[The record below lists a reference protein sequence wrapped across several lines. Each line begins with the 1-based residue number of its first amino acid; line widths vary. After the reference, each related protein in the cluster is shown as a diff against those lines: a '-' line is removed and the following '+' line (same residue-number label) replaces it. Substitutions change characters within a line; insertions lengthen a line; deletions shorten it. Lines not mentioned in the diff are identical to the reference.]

1 MDRLADLL
9 LERRGVIE
17 AANKKDIQ
25 QATNLTESL
34 QSRLVFTEGKIDS
47 LVTALQQLAQRVRDN
62 DLVGEIVRHTLV
74 ADGLELVQI
83 KVPIGVLLVIFE
95 ARPDCLPQVS
105 T

>member
-1 MDRLADLL
+1 M
-9 LERRGVIE
+9 IE

-34 QSRLVFTEGKIDS
+34 RSRLVLSDEKIES
-47 LVTALQQLAQRVRDN
+47 LVTGLQQLAQRVRNN
-62 DLVGEIVRHTLV
+62 DMVGEKVRHMLV
-74 ADGLELVQI
+74 ADGLELVQL

-105 T
+105 TGVACVVTDGV